1 MSFIISENSIP
12 KPPPHVWEIVRDAY
26 FNLYNVGSRQALI
39 ISGESGA
46 GKTETTK
53 KCLQFLSTIA
63 SSSSSS
69 SSSSDKIGELAIED
83 KVINSN
89 PLLESFGNAKTTRN
103 NNSSR
108 FGKWLE
114 VSFVKSR
121 ENMILQ
127 GANITQ
133 VHKVIKS

>member
-26 FNLYNVGSRQALI
+26 FNLNKVGSRQALI

-63 SSSSSS
+63 SSST
-69 SSSSDKIGELAIED
+69 SSDKIGELAIED

-89 PLLESFGNAKTTRN
+89 PLLESFGNAKTTKN

-121 ENMILQ
+121 ESMILQ

>member
-1 MSFIISENSIP
+1 MSFIISESTIP

-26 FNLYNVGSRQALI
+26 FNLYHVGSRQALI

-63 SSSSSS
+63 S

-114 VSFVKSR
+114 VTFVKSR

-133 VHKVIKS
+133 VNKFIKS

>member
-1 MSFIISENSIP
+1 MSFIKSENTIP

-26 FNLYNVGSRQALI
+26 FNLYNLGSRQALI

-63 SSSSSS
+63 SSSST
-69 SSSSDKIGELAIED
+69 SSDKIGELAIED